1 MYKINALN
9 YTVNQRVEI
18 MKRVSI
24 SEAREQFSTFVKMA
38 NEGKYDVV
46 IQNRGRPEAVLI
58 PYADYEMLKEAREIE
73 RRKKAIQALKQIA
86 QEVGERNQDL
96 SVQDVEQLADEV
108 TREAIDNLVQQGNV
122 TFQA

>member
-1 MYKINALN
+1 
-9 YTVNQRVEI
+9 